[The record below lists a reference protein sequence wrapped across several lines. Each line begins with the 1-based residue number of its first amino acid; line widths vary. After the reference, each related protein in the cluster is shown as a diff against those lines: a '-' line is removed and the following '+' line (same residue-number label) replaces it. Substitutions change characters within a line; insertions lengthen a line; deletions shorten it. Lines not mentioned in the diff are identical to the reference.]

1 MNYCRAKKQV
11 FVNGT
16 RLVSYDHLVIATGE
30 QHQYPMPTGL
40 EEKSTVILPPASPD
54 R

>member
-1 MNYCRAKKQV
+1 MHRSKKQV
-11 FVNGT
+11 YVNGDK
-16 RLVSYDHLVIATGE
+16 RVSYDHLIIATGE

-40 EEKSTVILPPASPD
+40 QEQSTVDLPPASPD